1 MNPDNPSGSFVEK
14 EDLDFISQNKEKPII
29 IDESFMDFAEK
40 IEIHFNR

>member
-14 EDLDFISQNKEKPII
+14 EELVDFISQNKENPII

-40 IEIHFNR
+40 N